1 MCDILFLSSLK
12 FCCLDVIFTDDFGMK
27 KIIATFENQESAQ
40 RFVNTVCV

>member
-1 MCDILFLSSLK
+1 MCDILFLILL
-12 FCCLDVIFTDDFGMK
+12 LDVLFTDDFGMK